1 MRSWTFI
8 TVPCSLLFVS
18 KAFRFLVLGLL
29 GHGVQGA
36 SVLEP
41 LNLCLVES
49 LLQLDFERLAVLG
62 VNSHDKRLSNGELSA
77 GNVNLYSLLVLTI

>member
-1 MRSWTFI
+1 MDFLI
-8 TVPCSLLFVS
+8 PVPCSLLFCS
-18 KAFRFLVLGLL
+18 KLFRFLVLL

-62 VNSHDKRLSNGELSA
+62 VNSHDERLSNDKLSA
-77 GNVNLYSLLVLTI
+77 GNINLFILLALTV